1 MTLTW
6 NHRLVRSPEDGTGA
20 GEAPG
25 TPAPAN
31 PAATPAPT
39 APDYSWMPAPYVK
52 DGQPDFA
59 SFSAHYTELAADAA
73 RRAEVPGA
81 PEAYTYAL
89 PEGMTFEGLPPDMSI
104 RIAADDPALAPL
116 FEELGAFA
124 KGLNLPQE
132 AVTGMMGLLGKY
144 EASRAAAAY
153 AADQAALAAHQADIS
168 NLGNTPAIRQA
179 RIAAVADKIAKAI
192 PDAKQAAAL
201 KAAVQ
206 TADGVKAL
214 ETLFSRGLGPTSPA
228 PQPAGA
234 HLAGL
239 TGKRLLD
246 AVFTS

>member
-73 RRAEVPGA
+73 RRAEAPGA
-81 PEAYTYAL
+81 PDAYTYAL
-89 PEGMTFEGLPPDMSI
+89 PDGMTFEGLPPDMSI

-116 FEELGAFA
+116 FEELGTFA

-144 EASRAAAAY
+144 EASRAASAY
-153 AADQAALAAHQADIS
+153 AAQQADVAT
-168 NLGNTPAIRQA
+168 LAPTPAAREA

-192 PDAKQAAAL
+192 PDARQAAAL

-206 TADGVKAL
+206 TADGVRAL

-228 PQPAGA
+228 PQPPSAS
-234 HLAGL
+234 LAGL

>member
-73 RRAEVPGA
+73 RRAEAPGA
-81 PEAYTYAL
+81 PDAYTYAL
-89 PEGMTFEGLPPDMSI
+89 PEGMTFEGLPPDTTI
-104 RIAADDPALAPL
+104 QIGVDDPALAPL

-124 KGLNLPQE
+124 KGLNLPQD

-144 EASRAAAAY
+144 EASRTAAAY
-153 AADQAALAAHQADIS
+153 AAHQTDLAAL
-168 NLGNTPAIRQA
+168 GPTPAVRQA

-214 ETLFSRGLGPTSPA
+214 ETLFSRGLGPTAPA
-228 PQPAGA
+228 TQPPSAN
-234 HLAGL
+234 LAGL

>member
-1 MTLTW
+1 MTLNW
-6 NHRLVRSPEDGTGA
+6 NNRLVRSPEDGTGA

-31 PAATPAPT
+31 PAAAPAPT
-39 APDYSWMPAPYVK
+39 APNYSWMPAPYVK

-73 RRAEVPGA
+73 RRAEAPGA
-81 PEAYTYAL
+81 PDAYTYAL
-89 PEGMTFEGLPPDMSI
+89 PDGMTFEGLPPDMSI

-116 FEELGAFA
+116 FEELGTFA

-153 AADQAALAAHQADIS
+153 AAQQADVAT
-168 NLGNTPAIRQA
+168 LAPTPAAREA

-192 PDAKQAAAL
+192 PDARQAAAL

-206 TADGVKAL
+206 TADGVRAL

>member
-144 EASRAAAAY
+144 EASRAASAY
-153 AADQAALAAHQADIS
+153 AAQQADVAT
-168 NLGNTPAIRQA
+168 LAPTPAAREA

-192 PDAKQAAAL
+192 PDARQAAAL

-206 TADGVKAL
+206 TADGVRAL

>member
-6 NHRLVRSPEDGTGA
+6 SHRLVRSPEDGTGA

-31 PAATPAPT
+31 PAAAPAPT

-59 SFSAHYTELAADAA
+59 SFSAHYAELAADAA
-73 RRAEVPGA
+73 RRAEAPGA
-81 PEAYTYAL
+81 PDAYTYAL
-89 PEGMTFEGLPPDMSI
+89 PDGMTFEGLPPDMSI

-144 EASRAAAAY
+144 EASRAASAY
-153 AADQAALAAHQADIS
+153 AAQQADVAT
-168 NLGNTPAIRQA
+168 LAPTPAAREA
-179 RIAAVADKIAKAI
+179 RIAAVAGKIDKAI
-192 PDAKQAAAL
+192 PDARQAAAL

-206 TADGVKAL
+206 SADGVRAL